1 VRGLA
6 AAVLLWSLPAAAA
19 TVDRIAAVVDDEVI
33 TLSEVYDLGG
43 PYMEQACPGQVPQCV
58 SAAESEVLDSL
69 IRRSL
74 IRQELSGL
82 GLQVTAS
89 DVDAA
94 IDRTVREYQLEDRAA
109 LRAEVERAGK
119 RWDTYREELFEF
131 LRTQNFQGRVLAPRV
146 SITDDE
152 LRDLYTRQSR
162 REVKQEVVLQA
173 LGINIPDGIADEELG
188 QMVDQAKALV
198 AAINAGA
205 VPWSDAVRDYDG
217 ADLANIFGGKPWKK
231 GVLVEALDEAVFSP
245 EVVPGTVIG
254 PVPVGTVLAIVRL
267 EDRRTAEGDV
277 LPFEDVKEELR
288 NQMFQEKLQEAEEEW
303 YQRARRQASIMVKL
317 EGAEEG
323 ERQERAPV
331 EAPR

>member
-1 VRGLA
+1 MIPLLLA
-6 AAVLLWSLPAAAA
+6 LASAA

-43 PYMEQACPGQVPQCV
+43 PYVVSACPGADDDCIR
-58 SAAESEVLDSL
+58 AAENEVLDTL
-69 IRRSL
+69 IRRVL

-152 LRDLYTRQSR
+152 LRDLYQRQAR
-162 REVKQEVVLQA
+162 REVRQEALVQA
-173 LGINIPDGIADEELG
+173 LGIVVPEGKTDEEVAE
-188 QMVDQAKALV
+188 MVTQSEALV
-198 AAINAGA
+198 SALNAGA
-205 VPWSDAVRDYDG
+205 ILWADAVRDYDS
-217 ADLANIFGGKPWKK
+217 AELASVIGGQAYRQ
-231 GVLVEALDEAVFSP
+231 GVLVDPIDAAIFSP
-245 EVVPGTVIG
+245 EVVPGNVIG
-254 PVPVGTVLAIVRL
+254 PIPVGQVLALVRVD
-267 EDRRTAEGDV
+267 ERRMSEGDV
-277 LPFEDVKEELR
+277 LPFEEVKDELR
-288 NQMFQEKLQEAEEEW
+288 NQLFQDKLLEAEEEW
-303 YQRARRQASIMVKL
+303 YQRARRQASILNKIDGTGDGRTMVPAK
-317 EGAEEG
+317 EPA
-323 ERQERAPV
+323 QP
-331 EAPR
+331 

>member
-1 VRGLA
+1 VTA
-6 AAVLLWSLPAAAA
+6 ALVLLLGAASGA

-33 TLSEVYDLGG
+33 TLSELYDLGG
-43 PYMEQACPGQVPQCV
+43 PYVEQACPGQAVPCV

-94 IDRTVREYQLEDRAA
+94 IDRTVREYELEDRAA

-146 SITDDE
+146 SITEDE
-152 LRDLYTRQSR
+152 LRDVYQRQAR

-173 LGINIPDGIADEELG
+173 LGILIPEGLPDEEVG
-188 QMVDQAKALV
+188 AMVAQSEALV
-198 AAINAGA
+198 ASLNAGA
-205 VPWSDAVRDYDG
+205 VQWTDAVRDYDG
-217 ADLANIFGGKPWKK
+217 ADLASALGGKAFKK
-231 GVLVEALDEAVFSP
+231 GELVESIDAAVFSAA
-245 EVVPGTVIG
+245 VVPGTVIG
-254 PVPVGTVLAIVRL
+254 PIPVGSVLALVRL
-267 EDRRTAEGDV
+267 DDRREAEGDV
-277 LPFEDVKEELR
+277 LPFDDVKEELR
-288 NQMFQEKLQEAEEEW
+288 NQLFQGKLEEAEEEW
-303 YQRARRQASIMVKL
+303 YQRARRQASIMIKL
-317 EGAEEG
+317 DGAEEG
-323 ERQERAPV
+323 VRRERAPD
-331 EAPR
+331 PSTP

>member
-1 VRGLA
+1 MRALVVVA
-6 AAVLLWSLPAAAA
+6 MLWSLPATAA

-119 RWDTYREELFEF
+119 GWDTYREELFEF

-152 LRDLYTRQSR
+152 LRDLYTRQAR
-162 REVKQEVVLQA
+162 REVKQEVVLKA
-173 LGINIPDGIADEELG
+173 LGILIPDGIADEELG
-188 QMVDQAKALV
+188 EMVDQAKALV

-205 VPWSDAVRDYDG
+205 IPWAEAARDYDG
-217 ADLANIFGGKPWKK
+217 ADLGSALGGKPFKK

-245 EVVPGTVIG
+245 EVVPGTVVG
-254 PVPVGTVLAIVRL
+254 PVPVGSVLAIVRL

-277 LPFEDVKEELR
+277 LPFEEVKEELR

-323 ERQERAPV
+323 ERREQAP
-331 EAPR
+331 EAAP